1 MKIGEIEIHWLRGG
15 KLAFDGGAM
24 FGVVPKALWEKKYPV
39 NEANQIAAYADP
51 MYFEVGGKHVL
62 IDAGIG
68 MNRLTEKQKRNF
80 SVEEES
86 FIIQDLARLGVTPEE
101 IDFVLMTHLHF
112 DHVTGL
118 TGVSGDGTLVSVFP
132 NAKIITSL
140 TEWEEMRAPNIR
152 SKATYWSENWQKISH
167 QIHTYSGEM
176 EVLPGVT
183 MHHTGGHSA
192 GHGIVQIT
200 SKEMRAVH
208 LGDIFPTH
216 AHLNPLWVTAYDDYP
231 MDSIYAKEKWF
242 AKWMDEKTWFL
253 FYHDA
258 FYEAIQLNGAGEITN
273 KVEKKRSF

>member
-1 MKIGEIEIHWLRGG
+1 MKIGKIEIHWLRGG

-24 FGVVPKALWEKKYPV
+24 FGVVPKALWKKKYPV

-51 MYFEVGGKHVL
+51 IYLKVAGKHVL
-62 IDAGIG
+62 IDAGLG
-68 MNRLTEKQKRNF
+68 VNRLTEKQKRNF

-86 FIIQDLARLGVTPEE
+86 FIVQDLARLGVTPEE

-118 TGVSGDGTLVSVFP
+118 TGTAEDGTLTSVFP
-132 NAKIITSL
+132 NAKIIASE
-140 TEWEEMRAPNIR
+140 TEWDEMRAPNIR
-152 SKATYWSENWQKISH
+152 SKATYWPENWQKIEA
-167 QIHTYSGEM
+167 QIHTYSEKM

-192 GHGIVQIT
+192 GHGIVEI
-200 SKEMRAVH
+200 SSDGMHAVH

-231 MDSIYAKEKWF
+231 MDSIFAKEKLF
-242 AKWMDEKTWFL
+242 AKWMDEQTWFL

-258 FYEAIQLNGAGEITN
+258 FYEAIQLNRAGEITN
-273 KVEKKRSF
+273 KMEKKRG